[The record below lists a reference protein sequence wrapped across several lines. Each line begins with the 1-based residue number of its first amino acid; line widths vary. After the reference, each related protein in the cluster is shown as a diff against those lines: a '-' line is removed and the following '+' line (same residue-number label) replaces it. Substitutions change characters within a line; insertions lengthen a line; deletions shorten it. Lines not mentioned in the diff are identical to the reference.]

1 MNLPKHTW
9 KKKLKVFRAKNIPFF
24 EKIEK
29 FSCEKI
35 SFERIQNFVQKNIFG
50 ENPNFCAKK
59 YRFEKKWEA
68 LHCISEKNGSQI
80 TNNVITNLTF

>member
-1 MNLPKHTW
+1 MEQKY
-9 KKKLKVFRAKNIPFF
+9 IIFF
-24 EKIEK
+24 EKIEN

-35 SFERIQNFVQKNIFG
+35 SFEKIQNFGQKNIFG
-50 ENPNFCAKK
+50 ENSNFCAKK

-68 LHCISEKNGSQI
+68 LYCISEKNGSQI

>member
-1 MNLPKHTW
+1 M
-9 KKKLKVFRAKNIPFF
+9 
-24 EKIEK
+24 
-29 FSCEKI
+29 
-35 SFERIQNFVQKNIFG
+35 QKNIFG

-68 LHCISEKNGSQI
+68 LYCISEKNGSQI